1 RGNCRQDPPA
11 RCGPRRV
18 AFRDDLARRVG
29 GDRSRPQGVRRRAA
43 SRGDHRR
50 RGVRTRGPQDPQG
63 KGEAMIAILC
73 ILQTLRIAVPYMFA
87 AAGGV
92 ISERAGMIALSLEGY
107 MLTGAFCAALGAY
120 YSGSAWAGVLAGAG
134 GAMVMALIY
143 AIAAVRF
150 RADQVVIGI
159 AINLMAI

>member
-29 GDRSRPQGVRRRAA
+29 GERSRPQGVRRRAA

-50 RGVRTRGPQDPQG
+50 RSVRTRGPQDPQG
-63 KGEAMIAILC
+63 KGEAMIAILF
-73 ILQTLRIAVPYMFA
+73 ILQTLRIAVPYLFA

-92 ISERAGMIALSLEGY
+92 ISERAGMIALTLEGY
-107 MLTGAFCAALGAY
+107 MLTGAFCAAVGAY
-120 YSGSAWAGVLAGAG
+120 YTGDAWGGVVAGALG
-134 GAMVMALIY
+134 GMLLALLY
-143 AIAAVRF
+143 AVACVRF
-150 RADQVVIGI
+150 RA
-159 AINLMAI
+159 